1 MHLKAIR
8 GSFGDFGRVQKGQIL
23 QNVAKTVAEKL
34 IKSGAYVEA
43 TLNDIRAAGN
53 RTELGILDAK
63 ALALKSTTTPEGDD
77 LESDLTK
84 AKAEIE
90 AANAKAKTAEDS
102 LDQFRTEAEAEINTL
117 KVAVSEAS
125 SEKDKVKLESDSRI
139 KALEDDVAEISKEYE
154 KYKQDTE
161 ARIADMEVAA
171 KADREALEALTAPKS
186 QDGAGEPQKSKSDK

>member
-43 TLNDIRAAGN
+43 TANDIRAASN

-63 ALALKSTTTPEGDD
+63 ALLLKSTAAP
-77 LESDLTK
+77 ESDLERDLAN

-90 AANAKAKTAEDS
+90 AANAKAKTAEDA
-102 LDQFRTEAEAEINTL
+102 LAQFRTEAETEIDNL

-125 SEKDKVKLESDSRI
+125 SEKDRVKLEPDGRI
-139 KALEDDVAEISKEYE
+139 KALEDDVATISKEYE
-154 KYKQDTE
+154 KYKQDAE

-186 QDGAGEPQKSKSDK
+186 QDGAGEPQKSKSEK

>member
-43 TLNDIRAAGN
+43 TANDIRAASN

-63 ALALKSTTTPEGDD
+63 ALLLKSTAAP
-77 LESDLTK
+77 ESDLERDLAN

-90 AANAKAKTAEDS
+90 AANAKAKAAEDA
-102 LDQFRTEAEAEINTL
+102 LTQFRTEAETEINNL
-117 KVAVSEAS
+117 KVSVSESS
-125 SEKDKVKLESDSRI
+125 SEKDRVKLETDSHI
-139 KALEDDVAEISKEYE
+139 KTLEDDVATISKEYE
-154 KYKQDTE
+154 KYRQDAE
-161 ARIADMEVAA
+161 ARIADMEIAA

>member
-23 QNVAKTVAEKL
+23 QNVTKSVAEKL

-43 TLNDIRAAGN
+43 TANDIRAAGN

-63 ALALKSTTTPEGDD
+63 ALLLKSAAAP
-77 LESDLTK
+77 ESDLERDLAN

-90 AANAKAKTAEDS
+90 AANAKAKTAEDA
-102 LDQFRTEAEAEINTL
+102 LAEFQTEAETEINNL
-117 KVAVSEAS
+117 KVAVSDAS
-125 SEKDKVKLESDSRI
+125 SEKDRVKLETDSHI
-139 KALEDDVAEISKEYE
+139 KTLEDDVATISKEYE
-154 KYKQDTE
+154 KYKQDAE

-186 QDGAGEPQKSKSDK
+186 QDGAAEPHKSKSDK

>member
-43 TLNDIRAAGN
+43 TANDIRAAGS

-63 ALALKSTTTPEGDD
+63 ALLLKSAAAP
-77 LESDLTK
+77 ESDLERDLAN
-84 AKAEIE
+84 AKTEIE
-90 AANAKAKTAEDS
+90 AANAKAKTAEDA
-102 LDQFRTEAEAEINTL
+102 LAQFRTEAETEINNL

-125 SEKDKVKLESDSRI
+125 SEKGRAKLESDSRI
-139 KALEDDVAEISKEYE
+139 KTLEDDLATISKEYE
-154 KYKQDTE
+154 KYKQDAE

>member
-43 TLNDIRAAGN
+43 TANDIRAAGN

-63 ALALKSTTTPEGDD
+63 ALLLKSAAAP
-77 LESDLTK
+77 ESDLERDLAN

-90 AANAKAKTAEDS
+90 AANAKAKAAEDA
-102 LDQFRTEAEAEINTL
+102 LTQFRMEAETEINNL
-117 KVAVSEAS
+117 KVSVSESS
-125 SEKDKVKLESDSRI
+125 SEKDRVKLETDSHI
-139 KALEDDVAEISKEYE
+139 KTLEDDVATISKEYE
-154 KYKQDTE
+154 KYRQDAE
-161 ARIADMEVAA
+161 ARIADMEIAA
-171 KADREALEALTAPKS
+171 KTDREALEALTAPKS

>member
-43 TLNDIRAAGN
+43 TANDIKAAGN
-53 RTELGILDAK
+53 RKELGILDAK
-63 ALALKSTTTPEGDD
+63 ALALKSAVAPADD
-77 LESDLTK
+77 LESELAK

-90 AANAKAKTAEDS
+90 AANAKAKTAEDA
-102 LDQFRTEAEAEINTL
+102 LAQFRTEAETEINHL
-117 KVAVSEAS
+117 KAAISDAS
-125 SEKDKVKLESDSRI
+125 AEKDRAKLYSDSRI
-139 KALEDDVAEISKEYE
+139 KALETDVETISNEYQQYKLDAE
-154 KYKQDTE
+154 TH
-161 ARIADMEVAA
+161 IADIEKNA

>member
-23 QNVAKTVAEKL
+23 QNVAKSAAEKL

-43 TLNDIRAAGN
+43 TANDIRAAGN

-63 ALALKSTTTPEGDD
+63 ALLLKSAAAP
-77 LESDLTK
+77 ESDLERDLAN

-90 AANAKAKTAEDS
+90 ATNAKAKTAEDA
-102 LDQFRTEAEAEINTL
+102 LAQFQTEAETEINNL

-125 SEKDKVKLESDSRI
+125 SEKDRIKLESDSRI
-139 KALEDDVAEISKEYE
+139 KALETDVETISNEYQQYKLDAET
-154 KYKQDTE
+154 Q
-161 ARIADMEVAA
+161 IADIEKNA
-171 KADREALEALTAPKS
+171 KADREALEALTEPKS
-186 QDGAGEPQKSKSDK
+186 QDGAGEPQKSKSEK

>member
-43 TLNDIRAAGN
+43 TANDIRAAGN

-63 ALALKSTTTPEGDD
+63 ALLLKSAAAP
-77 LESDLTK
+77 ESDLERDLAN

-90 AANAKAKTAEDS
+90 AANAKAKMAEDA
-102 LDQFRTEAEAEINTL
+102 LAQFQTEAETEINNL
-117 KVAVSEAS
+117 KVAVSDAS
-125 SEKDKVKLESDSRI
+125 SEKDRVKLETDSHI
-139 KALEDDVAEISKEYE
+139 KTLEDDVATISKEYE
-154 KYKQDTE
+154 KYKQDAE
-161 ARIADMEVAA
+161 ARIADMEAAA
-171 KADREALEALTAPKS
+171 KADREALEALTAPKLHE
-186 QDGAGEPQKSKSDK
+186 GAGEPQKSKSDK

>member
-43 TLNDIRAAGN
+43 TANDIRAAGN

-63 ALALKSTTTPEGDD
+63 ALLLKSTTAP
-77 LESDLTK
+77 ESDLERDLAN
-84 AKAEIE
+84 AKVEIE
-90 AANAKAKTAEDS
+90 AANAKAKTAEDA
-102 LDQFRTEAEAEINTL
+102 LAQFRTEAETEINNL

-125 SEKDKVKLESDSRI
+125 SEKDRVKLETDSHI
-139 KALEDDVAEISKEYE
+139 KTLEDDVATISKEYE
-154 KYKQDTE
+154 EYKQDAE

-171 KADREALEALTAPKS
+171 KADREALEALTAPKP

>member
-23 QNVAKTVAEKL
+23 QNVGKSVAEKL

-43 TLNDIRAAGN
+43 TANDIRAAGN

-63 ALALKSTTTPEGDD
+63 ALLLKSTTGP
-77 LESDLTK
+77 ESDLERDLAN

-90 AANAKAKTAEDS
+90 AANAKAKAAEDA
-102 LDQFRTEAEAEINTL
+102 LAQFRTEAETEINNL
-117 KVAVSEAS
+117 KVAVSDAS
-125 SEKDKVKLESDSRI
+125 SEKDRVKLESDSRI
-139 KALEDDVAEISKEYE
+139 KALEDDVATISKEY
-154 KYKQDTE
+154 KNYKQDTE